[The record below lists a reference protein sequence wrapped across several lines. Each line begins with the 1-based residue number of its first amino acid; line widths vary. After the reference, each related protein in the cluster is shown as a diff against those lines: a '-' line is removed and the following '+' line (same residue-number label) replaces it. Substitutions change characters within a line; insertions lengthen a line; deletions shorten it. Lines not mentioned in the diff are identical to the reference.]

1 MASTL
6 DIKRRIKSIKS
17 TAKITRAMEMI
28 SAVKMR
34 QAVKNVLQIRS
45 YAYAARNV
53 LANISKTAEA
63 KNNIFFNQRP
73 IKNILMII
81 ITSNRGLCGSFN
93 TQIIKKAKEEIG
105 NPRARKA
112 EQSSYDG
119 NGAALNNANIDF
131 VTIGKKGE
139 NMVRKA
145 GENIIAAFPDI
156 AYLLNIANVRP
167 VVKMILD
174 EYGAKKY
181 DKVAIAYTD
190 YISAISQVPK
200 IRQILP
206 ISEIELGEQIEE
218 IDALAKKHELN
229 APRYLEYKIEPNPVL
244 VIESLVP
251 RLLEMQIYHAILES
265 KASEESSRMVA
276 MKNAT
281 EAANEMADDFM
292 FAFNQIRQSKIT
304 QEIAEI
310 SAGRVALENN

>member
-1 MASTL
+1 
-6 DIKRRIKSIKS
+6 
-17 TAKITRAMEMI
+17 MEMI

-53 LANISKTAEA
+53 LANISKTAGA
-63 KNNIFFNQRP
+63 RNNIFFNQRP
-73 IKNILMII
+73 IKNILMIV

-93 TQIIKKAKEEIG
+93 AQIIKKAKEEIS
-105 NPRARKA
+105 NR
-112 EQSSYDG
+112 
-119 NGAALNNANIDF
+119 AALNNAGIDF

-174 EYGAKKY
+174 EYGAGKY
-181 DKVAIAYTD
+181 DKITVAYTD

-206 ISEIELGEQIEE
+206 ISEIDLGEQIEE
-218 IDALAKKHELN
+218 IDALAKKHELS
-229 APRYLEYKIEPNPVL
+229 APRYLEYKIEPNPEL
-244 VIESLVP
+244 IIESLVH

-265 KASEESSRMVA
+265 KASEESSRMIA

-281 EAANEMADDFM
+281 EAANEMAGDFM

-310 SAGRVALENN
+310 SAGRVALEVN

>member
-1 MASTL
+1 
-6 DIKRRIKSIKS
+6 
-17 TAKITRAMEMI
+17 MEMI

-53 LANISKTAEA
+53 LANISKTAGA
-63 KNNIFFNQRP
+63 RNNIFFNQRP
-73 IKNILMII
+73 IKNILMIV

-93 TQIIKKAKEEIG
+93 AQIIKKAKEEIS
-105 NPRARKA
+105 NR
-112 EQSSYDG
+112 
-119 NGAALNNANIDF
+119 AALNNAGIDF

-174 EYGAKKY
+174 EYDTEKY
-181 DKVAIAYTD
+181 DKIVVAYTD
-190 YISAISQVPK
+190 YISAISQIPK

-206 ISEIELGEQIEE
+206 ISERNLKEQIEE
-218 IDALAKKHELN
+218 IDALAKKHELS
-229 APRYLEYKIEPNPVL
+229 APRYLEYKIEPNPEL
-244 VIESLVP
+244 IIESLVH

-265 KASEESSRMVA
+265 KASEESSRMIA

-281 EAANEMADDFM
+281 EAANDMADDFT

-310 SAGRVALENN
+310 SAGRVALEVN

>member
-1 MASTL
+1 
-6 DIKRRIKSIKS
+6 
-17 TAKITRAMEMI
+17 MEMI

-53 LANISKTAEA
+53 LANISKTAGA
-63 KNNIFFNQRP
+63 RNNIFFNQRP
-73 IKNILMII
+73 IKNILMIV

-93 TQIIKKAKEEIG
+93 AQIIKKAKEEIS
-105 NPRARKA
+105 NR
-112 EQSSYDG
+112 
-119 NGAALNNANIDF
+119 AALNNAGIDF

-174 EYGAKKY
+174 EYDTEKY
-181 DKVAIAYTD
+181 DKIVVAYTD
-190 YISAISQVPK
+190 YISAISQIPK

-206 ISEIELGEQIEE
+206 ISERNLKEQIEE
-218 IDALAKKHELN
+218 IDALAKKHELS

-265 KASEESSRMVA
+265 KASEESSRMIA

-310 SAGRVALENN
+310 SAGRVALEA

>member
-28 SAVKMR
+28 SAVKMK

-53 LANISKTAEA
+53 LANISKTAGA
-63 KNNIFFNQRP
+63 GNNIFFNQRP
-73 IKNILMII
+73 IKNILMIV

-93 TQIIKKAKEEIG
+93 AQIIKKAKEEIS
-105 NPRARKA
+105 NR
-112 EQSSYDG
+112 
-119 NGAALNNANIDF
+119 AALNNAGIDF

-156 AYLLNIANVRP
+156 AYLPNIANVRP

-174 EYGAKKY
+174 EYGAEKY
-181 DKVAIAYTD
+181 DKIAVAYTD
-190 YISAISQVPK
+190 YISAISQIPK

-206 ISEIELGEQIEE
+206 ISEIDLGEQIEE
-218 IDALAKKHELN
+218 IDALAKKHELS

-265 KASEESSRMVA
+265 KASEESSRMIA

-310 SAGRVALENN
+310 SAGRVALEVN

>member
-17 TAKITRAMEMI
+17 TAKITRAIEMI

-53 LANISKTAEA
+53 LANISKTAGA

-73 IKNILMII
+73 IKNILMIV

-93 TQIIKKAKEEIG
+93 AQIIKKAKEEIS
-105 NPRARKA
+105 NR
-112 EQSSYDG
+112 
-119 NGAALNNANIDF
+119 AALNNAGIDF

-145 GENIIAAFPDI
+145 GENIISAFPDI
-156 AYLLNIANVRP
+156 AYLPNIANVRP

-174 EYGAKKY
+174 EYGAGKY
-181 DKVAIAYTD
+181 DKITVAYTD

-206 ISEIELGEQIEE
+206 ISEIDLGEQIEE
-218 IDALAKKHELN
+218 IDALAKKHKLS
-229 APRYLEYKIEPNPVL
+229 APRYLEYKIEPNPAL
-244 VIESLVP
+244 IIESLVP

-265 KASEESSRMVA
+265 KASEESSRMIA

-310 SAGRVALENN
+310 SAGRVALEVN

>member
-6 DIKRRIKSIKS
+6 DIKRRIKSIKN

-53 LANISKTAEA
+53 LANISKTAGAGNPRTQRAEQSSYDG
-63 KNNIFFNQRP
+63 NNIFFNQRP
-73 IKNILMII
+73 IKNILMIV

-93 TQIIKKAKEEIG
+93 TQIIKKAKEGIS
-105 NPRARKA
+105 NR
-112 EQSSYDG
+112 
-119 NGAALNNANIDF
+119 AALNNAKIDF

-145 GENIIAAFPDI
+145 GENIIATFPDI
-156 AYLLNIANVRP
+156 AYLPNIANVRP

-174 EYGAKKY
+174 DYGAKKY
-181 DKVAIAYTD
+181 DKVVIAYTD

-206 ISEIELGEQIEE
+206 ISEIDLGEQIEE

-265 KASEESSRMVA
+265 KSSEESSRMIA

-310 SAGRVALENN
+310 SAGRVALESN

>member
-53 LANISKTAEA
+53 LANISKTAGA

-73 IKNILMII
+73 IKNILMIV

-93 TQIIKKAKEEIG
+93 AQIIKKAKEEIS
-105 NPRARKA
+105 NR
-112 EQSSYDG
+112 
-119 NGAALNNANIDF
+119 AALNNAGIDF

-145 GENIIAAFPDI
+145 GENIISAFPDI
-156 AYLLNIANVRP
+156 AYLPNIANVRP

-174 EYGAKKY
+174 EYGAGKY
-181 DKVAIAYTD
+181 DKITVAYTD

-206 ISEIELGEQIEE
+206 ISEIDLGEQIEE
-218 IDALAKKHELN
+218 IDALAKKHKLS
-229 APRYLEYKIEPNPVL
+229 APRYLEYKIEPNPAL
-244 VIESLVP
+244 IIESLVP

-265 KASEESSRMVA
+265 KASEESSRMIA

-310 SAGRVALENN
+310 SAGRVALEVN

>member
-1 MASTL
+1 
-6 DIKRRIKSIKS
+6 
-17 TAKITRAMEMI
+17 MEMI

-53 LANISKTAEA
+53 LANISKTAGA

-73 IKNILMII
+73 IKNILMIV

-93 TQIIKKAKEEIG
+93 AQIIKKAKEEIS
-105 NPRARKA
+105 NR
-112 EQSSYDG
+112 
-119 NGAALNNANIDF
+119 AALNNAGIDF

-174 EYGAKKY
+174 EYDTEKY
-181 DKVAIAYTD
+181 DKIVVAYTD
-190 YISAISQVPK
+190 YISAISQIPK

-206 ISEIELGEQIEE
+206 ISERNLKEQIEE
-218 IDALAKKHELN
+218 IDALAKKHELS
-229 APRYLEYKIEPNPVL
+229 APRYLEYKIEPNPEL
-244 VIESLVP
+244 IIESLVP

-265 KASEESSRMVA
+265 KASEESSRMIA

-310 SAGRVALENN
+310 SAGRVALEVN